1 MYPEDQLLPVV
12 RIYYDGTGSN
22 RSYRSDRPFIKGPIP
37 MDWIAAAAGLP
48 GKTLNAAL
56 ALWWLS
62 GMKDHSEFKVTRQA
76 LAFLRVSDDA
86 YRDALSRLEDARLV
100 TVHRRPGQRALVRIN
115 RSVQAGHQGAGAGT
129 G

>member
-1 MYPEDQLLPVV
+1 MYHEDQSLPVV
-12 RIYYDGTGSN
+12 RIHCGGRNSN
-22 RSYRSDRPFIKGPIP
+22 STARSDRLFIRGPIP

-76 LAFLRVSDDA
+76 LALLQISDDA
-86 YRDALSRLEDARLV
+86 YRDALSRLEQARLV
-100 TVHRRPGQRALVRIN
+100 TVQRRPGQRALVKIN
-115 RSVQAGHQGAGAGT
+115 RSVQAHQGLGAST

>member
-1 MYPEDQLLPVV
+1 
-12 RIYYDGTGSN
+12 
-22 RSYRSDRPFIKGPIP
+22 

-76 LAFLRVSDDA
+76 LAFLQISDDA
-86 YRDALSRLEDARLV
+86 YRDALSRLEQARLV
-100 TVHRRPGQRALVRIN
+100 TVQRRPGQRALVKIN
-115 RSVQAGHQGAGAGT
+115 RIVEAAHQAQGVSTREPREPAL
-129 G
+129 